1 MILIM
6 YKWLMICWTC
16 NYRSCNYTIRSESA
30 GRWEGRKVPQRC
42 RRRSLMWERW
52 RQSPPWSAFILR
64 ASQWKICAP
73 SSKWSCSEE
82 VEKEVEKEVELSDC
96 LALSLAG
103 NRLWLIEKT
112 ASASSHTSTSFL
124 LNAIKHRHLG
134 AATKYIQSA
143 DSIVLVQII
152 MDTKVS
158 QINQIIKFV
167 DQEKFY
173 FWKYFNFCPSQ
184 WPPTVYSISFLSFG
198 DVISMQYHHYRIP
211 GIKTDHKR

>member
-73 SSKWSCSEE
+73 SSNSTCSAEL
-82 VEKEVEKEVELSDC
+82 EKEVEKEVELSDC
-96 LALSLAG
+96 LALSLAR
-103 NRLWLIEKT
+103 NWLWLIEKT

-173 FWKYFNFCPSQ
+173 FWKYFNFDKSVRQNDRLRSTLYPS
-184 WPPTVYSISFLSFG
+184 WALV
-198 DVISMQYHHYRIP
+198 M
-211 GIKTDHKR
+211 